1 MGIAIAEEHL
11 TLAGVARSFLGD
23 RQVLGEARAALDAPA
38 ETLPTFWAELA
49 SLGWFGLHLSE
60 AHGGSGY
67 GLAELG
73 IVVEELGR
81 VVAPGPFLSTVLA
94 SAVLAD
100 VCGPAAKDD
109 LLPAL
114 ADGSRVAAV
123 GLTGALRLA
132 GGVVAGDAGVVLG
145 APLADVLLLAA
156 GEDVVVVDRNQR
168 GVAVE
173 PSTSLDRGRRV
184 GRVRLTGCTVD
195 SGRVLRGARVRALQ
209 IGRALAAAEAA
220 GGAAACT
227 EASSSY
233 ARDRIAFGR
242 PIGQFQAVKHHC
254 ANMLA
259 QSEMAIAAAWGA
271 LRAAEDPRDSSLPT
285 AVAAAISLPAFL
297 YCSRMNIQV
306 HGGIGFTWDHDAHLF
321 LRRAMSLIALFGP
334 IEDARESVVRTALA
348 GARPEAR
355 LRLPSQ
361 AEALRAEVRAFR
373 DRYESL
379 PGAARQ
385 AELLDSGYLVPHWPV
400 PWGRGA
406 GPAEQVVID
415 EELAGIPRRP
425 GGGWIALTLASVGSP
440 DQQSRWIRPALEGT
454 LSICQLFSE
463 PDAGSDLASITTRA
477 ERAEGGWLVNGQ
489 KVWTSGAHTADWG
502 YALVRTNPEVP
513 KRAGITVMMID
524 MRTAGVE
531 IRPLRQIT
539 GDAHFNEVFLSDV
552 FVPDADVIGEVDR
565 GWSIAR
571 ATMGNER
578 MVIGS
583 TITHVSPD
591 ALLRLTAARAAEG
604 APIRQD
610 VGAVVAEHHALT
622 MLDLRR
628 AMRAVAGGEP
638 GPEGNV
644 TKLLGNELDQRLTEV
659 AMRMLGPDAA
669 AIDGDDSF
677 WGYQF
682 LFTRAYTLGGGT
694 SEMSRNTIGERILG
708 LPRDPGR

>member
-1 MGIAIAEEHL
+1 MGIAISEDHV
-11 TLAGVARSFLGD
+11 TLAKVVRAFLDERG
-23 RQVLGEARAALDAPA
+23 VLGAARADLDADDA
-38 ETLPTFWAELA
+38 ELPSFWTELA
-49 SLGWFGLHLSE
+49 SLGWLGLHLSE

-81 VVAPGPFLSTVLA
+81 VVAPGPFLPTVLA
-94 SAVLAD
+94 SAVIAER
-100 VCGPAAKDD
+100 CGPAARDD
-109 LLPAL
+109 LLPGL
-114 ADGSRVAAV
+114 ANGSRVAAV
-123 GLTGALRLA
+123 GLSGSLRLA

-156 GEDVVVVDRNQR
+156 GEDCVVVDRNQR
-168 GVAVE
+168 GVAVQ
-173 PSTSLDRGRRV
+173 PSPSLDRGRRV

-195 SGRVLRGARVRALQ
+195 SGRVLRGARTRALE

-227 EASSSY
+227 ESSSGY
-233 ARDRIAFGR
+233 ARERIAFGR

-259 QSEMAIAAAWGA
+259 QSEMAVAAAWDA
-271 LRAAEDPRDSSLPT
+271 LHSAGDPHEAPLPT
-285 AVAAAISLPAFL
+285 AVAAAVSLPAYL

-306 HGGIGFTWDHDAHLF
+306 HGGIGFTWEHDAHLF

-334 IEDARESVVRTALA
+334 IEDARETVVRSALA
-348 GARPEAR
+348 GGRPRAR
-355 LRLPSQ
+355 LELPT
-361 AEALRAEVRAFR
+361 AGDLRAAVRAFR

-379 PGAARQ
+379 PEAARRD
-385 AELLDSGYLVPHWPV
+385 ELVDSGYLVPHWPA
-400 PWGRGA
+400 PWGLGA

-415 EELAGIPRRP
+415 EELDGIPRRA
-425 GGGWIALTLASVGSP
+425 GGGWIALTLASVGTP
-440 DQQSRWIRPALEGT
+440 DQQARWIRPSLDGT

-463 PDAGSDLASITTRA
+463 PDAGSDLASIKTRA
-477 ERAEGGWLVNGQ
+477 ERADGGWLVNGQ
-489 KVWTSGAHTADWG
+489 KVWTSGAHVADWG
-502 YALVRTNPEVP
+502 YALVRTNPDVP
-513 KRAGITVMMID
+513 KRAGISVMMID
-524 MRTAGVE
+524 MKAEGVE
-531 IRPLRQIT
+531 VRPLRQIT
-539 GDAHFNEVFLSDV
+539 GDAHFNEVFLTDV

-583 TITHVSPD
+583 TITHVSPG
-591 ALLRLTAARAAEG
+591 ALLQLTAARTAEG
-604 APIRQD
+604 APLRQD

-628 AMRAVAGGEP
+628 AVRAVAGGEP

-659 AMRMLGPDAA
+659 AMRLLGPDAA
-669 AIDGDDSF
+669 AIDGDDAY
-677 WGYQF
+677 WGYEF